1 MSGEEFESRARAER
15 DGADRKGGLHGP
27 EPEERMRPTGRRN
40 SQGIRVDPDAE
51 AQHEPRR
58 TVVTALVENE
68 PGVLSRVSGL
78 FSRRQFNI
86 ESLTVGPTQEDD
98 YSRITIVVEEPDP
111 NIDQIEKQLSKLVP
125 VVSARELDGQPVA
138 RELVLVKVNGEE
150 PDKVHA
156 ITGMYDGTTLDAGPR
171 TITVQLTGDEGK
183 IDDAIDAFEQFGI
196 REIARTGQAA
206 LARGETATAPNNA
219 IAVTDGSGAAA
230 DGTDDPAVRAPAN
243 DDEDAPAADADRPTV
258 TAPGNREPA
267 VDVPANRESAVTAPA
282 NHGREEANTD
292 GTGQAE
298 SDADEVTH
306 E

>member
-243 DDEDAPAADADRPTV
+243 DDEDAPAADADRPAV

-267 VDVPANRESAVTAPA
+267 VDVPANREPAVTAPA